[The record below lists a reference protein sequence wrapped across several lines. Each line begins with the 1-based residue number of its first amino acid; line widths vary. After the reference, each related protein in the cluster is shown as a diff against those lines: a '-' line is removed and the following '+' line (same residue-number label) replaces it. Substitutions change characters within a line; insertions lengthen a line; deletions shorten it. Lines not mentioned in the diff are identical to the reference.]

1 MNAQKLANNKIALSS
16 KAVRK
21 DAIEVIEDLKVSE
34 FFRLSR
40 AAKTWS
46 ENLDD
51 KRDIIFTAY
60 ENESSKVCKEFD
72 RILQRRKLF
81 QVKLNEIESE
91 EVSKS
96 VTGTG
101 CKPENNDVKLIEDIP
116 PEAITSNAKEKTISY
131 NSTIKGTSR
140 LLRIPKKQIIK
151 IVRRKG
157 LIDDNNRPN
166 SVCISNTMREEFFH
180 DVKQSKH
187 FNNCGM
193 YEFMY
198 SDGDKSYYEKWDK
211 LMTNIYEEGLQ
222 KCVDAMNS
230 VRK

>member
-51 KRDIIFTAY
+51 KRDIIFTTY
-60 ENESSKVCKEFD
+60 ENENSKVCKEFD
-72 RILQRRKLF
+72 RIVQRRKLF
-81 QVKLNEIESE
+81 SEKLFEIKE
-91 EVSKS
+91 EEAEANRQEELKIV
-96 VTGTG
+96 
-101 CKPENNDVKLIEDIP
+101 EEIP
-116 PEAITSNAKEKTISY
+116 PQAITDNNKQKAISY

-140 LLRIPKKQIIK
+140 LLRIPKKQVIK

-157 LIDDNNRPN
+157 LIDNNNRPN

-187 FNNCGM
+187 FAQYGV
-193 YEFMY
+193 YELMY
-198 SDGDKSYYEKWDK
+198 SEEDKDYYEKWDSIMSK
-211 LMTNIYEEGLQ
+211 IYDEGLQ
-222 KCVDAMNS
+222 KCMNVMNS
-230 VRK
+230 VKN

>member
-21 DAIEVIEDLKVSE
+21 DAIEIIEDLKVSE

-51 KRDIIFTAY
+51 KRDIIFTTY
-60 ENESSKVCKEFD
+60 ENENSKVCKEFD
-72 RILQRRKLF
+72 RIIQRRKLF
-81 QVKLNEIESE
+81 EVKLNEIKLEEDSKATSICKSE
-91 EVSKS
+91 D
-96 VTGTG
+96 GI
-101 CKPENNDVKLIEDIP
+101 KLIEDIP
-116 PEAITSNAKEKTISY
+116 PEAITSNVKEKAISY

-166 SVCISNTMREEFFH
+166 SICISNTTREEFFH

-187 FNNCGM
+187 FAQYGV
-193 YEFMY
+193 YELMY
-198 SDGDKSYYEKWDK
+198 SEKDKSYYEKWDSIMSK
-211 LMTNIYEEGLQ
+211 IYDEGLQ
-222 KCVDAMNS
+222 KCLNATNS
-230 VRK
+230 VEK

>member
-40 AAKTWS
+40 SAKTWS

-51 KRDIIFTAY
+51 KRDIIFTTY
-60 ENESSKVCKEFD
+60 ENENSKVCKEFD
-72 RILQRRKLF
+72 RIVQRRKLF
-81 QVKLNEIESE
+81 SEKLFEIKE
-91 EVSKS
+91 EEAEANRQEELKIV
-96 VTGTG
+96 
-101 CKPENNDVKLIEDIP
+101 EEIP
-116 PEAITSNAKEKTISY
+116 PQAITDNNKQKAISY

-140 LLRIPKKQIIK
+140 LLRIPKKQVIK

-157 LIDDNNRPN
+157 LIDNNNRPN

-187 FNNCGM
+187 FAQYGV
-193 YEFMY
+193 YELMY
-198 SDGDKSYYEKWDK
+198 SEEDKDYYEKWDSIMSK
-211 LMTNIYEEGLQ
+211 IYDEGLQ
-222 KCVDAMNS
+222 KCMNVMNS
-230 VRK
+230 VKN

>member
-16 KAVRK
+16 KVVRK

-51 KRDIIFTAY
+51 KRDIIFTTY
-60 ENESSKVCKEFD
+60 ENENSKVCKEFD
-72 RILQRRKLF
+72 RIVQRRKLF
-81 QVKLNEIESE
+81 SERMFEVKEEEEAESNKRE
-91 EVSKS
+91 ELKIV
-96 VTGTG
+96 
-101 CKPENNDVKLIEDIP
+101 EEIP
-116 PEAITSNAKEKTISY
+116 PQAITDNNKQKAISY

-157 LIDDNNRPN
+157 LIDNNNRPN

-187 FNNCGM
+187 FSNYGV
-193 YEFMY
+193 YELMY
-198 SDGDKSYYEKWDK
+198 SEKDKSYYEKWDSIMSK
-211 LMTNIYEEGLQ
+211 IYDEGLQ
-222 KCVDAMNS
+222 KCLNAMNS
-230 VRK
+230 VKK

>member
-51 KRDIIFTAY
+51 KRDIIFTTY
-60 ENESSKVCKEFD
+60 ENENSKVCKEFD
-72 RILQRRKLF
+72 RIVQRRRLFSEKLF
-81 QVKLNEIESE
+81 EIKE
-91 EVSKS
+91 EEAKS
-96 VTGTG
+96 
-101 CKPENNDVKLIEDIP
+101 NNQEELKIIEEIP
-116 PEAITSNAKEKTISY
+116 SQAITDNNKQKAISY

-140 LLRIPKKQIIK
+140 LLRIPKKQVIK

-166 SVCISNTMREEFFH
+166 SICISNTMREEFFH

-187 FNNCGM
+187 FAQCGV
-193 YEFMY
+193 YELMY
-198 SDGDKSYYEKWDK
+198 SEEDKSYYEKWDSIMNK
-211 LMTNIYEEGLQ
+211 IYDEGLQ
-222 KCVDAMNS
+222 KCLNVMNS
-230 VRK
+230 VKN

>member
-51 KRDIIFTAY
+51 KRDIIFTTY
-60 ENESSKVCKEFD
+60 ENENSKVCKEFD
-72 RILQRRKLF
+72 RIVQRRKLF
-81 QVKLNEIESE
+81 SERMFEVKEEEAESNKQE
-91 EVSKS
+91 ELKIV
-96 VTGTG
+96 
-101 CKPENNDVKLIEDIP
+101 EEIP
-116 PEAITSNAKEKTISY
+116 PQAITDNNKQKAISY

-157 LIDDNNRPN
+157 LVDDNNRPN
-166 SVCISNTMREEFFH
+166 SVCISNTTREEFFH

-187 FNNCGM
+187 FAQYGV
-193 YEFMY
+193 YELMY
-198 SDGDKSYYEKWDK
+198 SEKDKSYYEKWDSIMSK
-211 LMTNIYEEGLQ
+211 IYDEGLQ
-222 KCVDAMNS
+222 KCLNAMNS
-230 VRK
+230 VKK

>member
-51 KRDIIFTAY
+51 KRDIIFTTY
-60 ENESSKVCKEFD
+60 ENENSKVCKEFD
-72 RILQRRKLF
+72 KIIQRRKLF
-81 QVKLNEIESE
+81 EVKLNEIKLEEDSKATSICKSE
-91 EVSKS
+91 D
-96 VTGTG
+96 GI
-101 CKPENNDVKLIEDIP
+101 KLIEDIP
-116 PEAITSNAKEKTISY
+116 PEAITSNVKEKAISY

-166 SVCISNTMREEFFH
+166 SVCISNTMREDFFH

-187 FNNCGM
+187 FSTYGL
-193 YEFMY
+193 YEIMY
-198 SDGDKSYYEKWDK
+198 SEEDKNYYEKWDK
-211 LMTNIYEEGLQ
+211 LMVKINEEGLQ
-222 KCVDAMNS
+222 KCANAMNS
-230 VRK
+230 AKN

>member
-51 KRDIIFTAY
+51 KRDIIFTTY
-60 ENESSKVCKEFD
+60 ENENSKVCKEFD
-72 RILQRRKLF
+72 KIIQRRKLF
-81 QVKLNEIESE
+81 EVKLNEIKLEEDSKATAICKSE
-91 EVSKS
+91 D
-96 VTGTG
+96 GI
-101 CKPENNDVKLIEDIP
+101 KLIEDIP
-116 PEAITSNAKEKTISY
+116 PKAITSNVKEKAISY

-166 SVCISNTMREEFFH
+166 SVCISNTMREDFFH

-187 FNNCGM
+187 FSISGL
-193 YEFMY
+193 YEIMY
-198 SDGDKSYYEKWDK
+198 SEEDKNYYEKWDK
-211 LMTNIYEEGLQ
+211 LMVKIYEEGLQ
-222 KCVDAMNS
+222 KCADAMNS
-230 VRK
+230 VKN